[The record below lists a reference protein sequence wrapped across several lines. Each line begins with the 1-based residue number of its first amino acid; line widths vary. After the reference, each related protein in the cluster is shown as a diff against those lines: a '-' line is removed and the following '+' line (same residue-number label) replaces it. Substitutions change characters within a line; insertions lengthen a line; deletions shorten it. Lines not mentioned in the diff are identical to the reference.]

1 VLVIRLDDSA
11 EQREIVEIDIGTPH
25 WVTERGQ
32 ARTGRET
39 HVSSTYHGNLGHR
52 MSLEQAFSVHRHN
65 LPYASG
71 KT

>member
-1 VLVIRLDDSA
+1 
-11 EQREIVEIDIGTPH
+11 
-25 WVTERGQ
+25 VTERGQ

-39 HVSSTYHGNLGHR
+39 HVSGTYHGNLGHQ
-52 MSLEQAFSVHRHN
+52 MSLEQAFSLHRHV